1 MKTLITLLAS
11 LLVLHANAQDENEGM
26 DFLEGSWDDAIYQ
39 ANAYNKF
46 IFVDAY
52 ATWCGPCKKMQSD
65 IFPQKN
71 VGDFYNA
78 NFVNMKVD
86 MEKGWGI
93 DFAKNH
99 KVRFYP
105 SYLFFDAAG
114 NLVHRS
120 GSYKKAEKFIKDGV
134 NALDPNMQYSNM
146 AVKYE
151 KGNRD
156 PKFLYDYAQAS
167 FSAGGSYKEI
177 SKEYFKTQKE
187 EDLISEQNW
196 KFIHLFTT
204 NINSKEYKYLRDN
217 NKKFAEKYGD
227 DKVKEKLTMTAV
239 RSIRQAAMDKNE
251 GMFKQIKEIIKK
263 YDEADRVDERL
274 SYSDMTYFNMTED
287 WSKYADASS
296 KYVKKFALDNQHMLN
311 SVAWNFYENIDDKAM
326 LAKAEGWIKKS
337 IEIEKSY
344 ANVDTYAAVL
354 YKLGKKEEA
363 LKAVDEALSL
373 ATKEEIDAKET
384 QELKEKI
391 QKL

>member
-1 MKTLITLLAS
+1 MKTLITLLFS
-11 LLVLHANAQDENEGM
+11 LLVLHTNAQDENEGM
-26 DFLEGSWDDAIYQ
+26 DFFEGSWEDAIYK

-65 IFPQKN
+65 IFPQKD

-114 NLVHRS
+114 NLIHRS
-120 GSYKKAEKFIKDGV
+120 GSYKKADKFIKDGV

-146 AVKYE
+146 HSKYE

-156 PKFLYDYAQAS
+156 PQFLYDYAKAS
-167 FSAGGSYKEI
+167 FSAGGSYKDI

-204 NINSKEYKYLRDN
+204 DINSTEYKYLMDN
-217 NKKFAEKYGD
+217 NKKFAEKYGAE
-227 DKVKEKLTMTAV
+227 KINEKLTTTAV
-239 RSIRQAAMDKNE
+239 RSVRQAAMDKDE
-251 GMFKQIKEIIKK
+251 EMFKQIKGIIKK
-263 YDEADRVDERL
+263 YDEADRVNERL
-274 SYSDMTYFNMTED
+274 SYSDMTYYNMTED
-287 WSKYADASS
+287 WGKYAAASS
-296 KYVKKFALDNQHMLN
+296 KYVQKFASDNQHMLN
-311 SVAWNFYENIDDKAM
+311 MIAWNFYENIDDKGM

-373 ATKEEIDAKET
+373 AKDEEIEAKET

-391 QKL
+391 EKL